1 MPNWCENKMTIRH
14 TDPSMIKRARDAWM
28 DHRFLK
34 DFIPIP
40 QELCIVAGRVGADDN
55 PEQVLLVAQ
64 QESNQKKYGYQDWYT
79 YCVNEWGTKWDI
91 GYDEGEGNAPYNEN
105 QAEFTVRYNSAWSP
119 PEAACFKL
127 VAMGFD
133 ITNYYYEPGMGF
145 CGVFKDGEDH
155 QYSTGEAPK
164 EIQEMFSF
172 DVPEVD
178 LTRDELI
185 NKLLQDDIKGT
196 MDDLKCS
203 IEAMAMNGVT
213 GYKDMSDEELKEEFI
228 NRELHENED
237 SGFTAE
243 KFESIEDLGE
253 DGEIV
258 APSMFNADK

>member
-1 MPNWCENKMTIRH
+1 MPNWCENRLTISH
-14 TDPSMIKRARDAWM
+14 SDPSMIKRARDAWM
-28 DHRFLK
+28 DRRFLK
-34 DFIPIP
+34 EFIPIP
-40 QELCIVAGRVGADDN
+40 QELTIVSGRVGADDN
-55 PEQVLLVAQ
+55 PEQMLLVAQ
-64 QESNQKKYGYQDWYT
+64 QEANLKKYGYQDWYT

-91 GYDEGEGNAPYNEN
+91 GYQEDWNEPCDESETT
-105 QAEFTVRYNSAWSP
+105 FTVKYNSAWSP

-133 ITNYYYEPGMGF
+133 VTNYYYEPGMGF

-164 EIQEMFSF
+164 ELQEVFDF

-196 MDDLKCS
+196 IDDLKSC

-213 GYKDMSDEELKEEFI
+213 GYKDMSHEELKEEFI
-228 NRELHENED
+228 NRELHEQE
-237 SGFTAE
+237 
-243 KFESIEDLGE
+243 
-253 DGEIV
+253 
-258 APSMFNADK
+258 

>member
-14 TDPSMIKRARDAWM
+14 TDPSMIKRAKDAWM
-28 DHRFLK
+28 DRRFLR

-40 QELCIVAGRVGADDN
+40 HELEIVSGRVGDDDN
-55 PEQVLLVAQ
+55 PDQVLLVAQ
-64 QESNQKKYGYQDWYT
+64 QAANQTKYGYQDWYM

-91 GYDEGEGNAPYNEN
+91 GYHEDEDNAPYDEN

-145 CGVFKDGEDH
+145 CGVFKDGADTT
-155 QYSTGEAPK
+155 YSTGEAPE
-164 EIQEMFSF
+164 EIQEQFGF
-172 DVPEVD
+172 DVPVID

-185 NKLLQDDIKGT
+185 NKLLESDVSGTISDIKAA
-196 MDDLKCS
+196 

-228 NRELHENED
+228 NRELHEQE
-237 SGFTAE
+237 
-243 KFESIEDLGE
+243 
-253 DGEIV
+253 
-258 APSMFNADK
+258 

>member
-1 MPNWCENKMTIRH
+1 MPNWCENRLTISH
-14 TDPSMIKRARDAWM
+14 SDPSMIKRARDAWM
-28 DHRFLK
+28 DRRFLK
-34 DFIPIP
+34 EFIPIP
-40 QELCIVAGRVGADDN
+40 QELTIVSGRVGADDN
-55 PEQVLLVAQ
+55 PEQMLLVAQ
-64 QESNQKKYGYQDWYT
+64 QEANLKKYGYQDWYT

-91 GYDEGEGNAPYNEN
+91 GYQEDWNEPCDESETT
-105 QAEFTVRYNSAWSP
+105 FTVQYNSAWSP

-133 ITNYYYEPGMGF
+133 VTNYYYEPGMGF

-164 EIQEMFSF
+164 ELQEVFDF
-172 DVPEVD
+172 DVPEVN

-196 MDDLKCS
+196 IDDLKSC

-228 NRELHENED
+228 NRELHEQE
-237 SGFTAE
+237 
-243 KFESIEDLGE
+243 
-253 DGEIV
+253 
-258 APSMFNADK
+258 

>member
-1 MPNWCENKMTIRH
+1 MPNWCENRLTISH
-14 TDPSMIKRARDAWM
+14 SDPSMIKRARDAWM
-28 DHRFLK
+28 DRRFLK
-34 DFIPIP
+34 EFIPIP
-40 QELCIVAGRVGADDN
+40 QELTIVSGRVGADDN
-55 PEQVLLVAQ
+55 PEQMLLVAQ
-64 QESNQKKYGYQDWYT
+64 QEANLKKYGYQDWYT

-91 GYDEGEGNAPYNEN
+91 GYQEDWNEPYDESETT
-105 QAEFTVRYNSAWSP
+105 FTVNYNSAWSP

-133 ITNYYYEPGMGF
+133 VTNYYYEPGMGF

-164 EIQEMFSF
+164 ELQEVFDF
-172 DVPEVD
+172 DVPEVN

-196 MDDLKCS
+196 IDDLKSC

-228 NRELHENED
+228 NRELHEQE
-237 SGFTAE
+237 
-243 KFESIEDLGE
+243 
-253 DGEIV
+253 
-258 APSMFNADK
+258 